1 MSHPP
6 ADRDVL
12 EAVKWCHR
20 VKRMRNL
27 SGDAVV
33 ADAILLS
40 AIVHEAATVSNYT
53 SHVDASLPGGDLSV
67 AVPESSGVLSVTD
80 IVSKMIDATDGHLLT
95 RMTQK
100 LLHSKHRLA

>member
-40 AIVHEAATVSNYT
+40 AIVHEATTVSNYT
-53 SHVDASLPGGDLSV
+53 SHVDASLPGGVLSV
-67 AVPESSGVLSVTD
+67 AVPMPSGVSSV
-80 IVSKMIDATDGHLLT
+80 IVSVSCGSESDHL
-95 RMTQK
+95 
-100 LLHSKHRLA
+100 

>member
-1 MSHPP
+1 MSEYLVLPLLATIHVPPASMSHPP
-6 ADRDVL
+6 ADRDVI

-40 AIVHEAATVSNYT
+40 AIVHEAKTVCAYT
-53 SHVDASLPGGDLSV
+53 SHVDAFLPG
-67 AVPESSGVLSVTD
+67 GVLSVTVP
-80 IVSKMIDATDGHLLT
+80 VSSGSESDHL
-95 RMTQK
+95 
-100 LLHSKHRLA
+100 